1 MNSSSRISKAIKVLQ
16 GQCKIEYS
24 FPELTNTIAELIRNT
39 NITAKGVVV
48 HLEGEPGCGLSASLE
63 HVVNKFGVEATKVN
77 YNFSFG
83 KLSLLDNF
91 AISLAIRSPYEHLKK
106 APLYMDQYI
115 NEVGLKLVVIDDLE
129 RFEITHD
136 NSLAE
141 CLVAISEVGNGLVVL
156 YTTHYRPLARKIE
169 KIMKGRVNLFRVRMS
184 LESSDLSN
192 VAFKF
197 LIAANGETRQSIKF
211 AECALEH
218 IEQQACR
225 LDEFVKT
232 LEVAYAYATLRNDS
246 LLKFSGAEEELSIQ
260 GSQYVE
266 VRAMLE
272 C

>member
-16 GQCKIEYS
+16 GQYKIGYS
-24 FPELTNTIAELIRNT
+24 FPELTNTIEELMRNT

-115 NEVGLKLVVIDDLE
+115 NEVGLKLVVVDDLE
-129 RFEITHD
+129 RFEVTHD

-141 CLVAISEVGNGLVVL
+141 CLVAISEVANGLVVL

-169 KIMKGRVNLFRVRMS
+169 KIMKGRVKLFRVRMS
-184 LESSDLSN
+184 LESADLCN
-192 VAFKF
+192 IAFKF
-197 LIAANGETRQSIKF
+197 LNAANGETRQSIRF
-211 AECALEH
+211 SECALEH

-225 LDEFVKT
+225 LDEFVKI

-246 LLKFSGAEEELSIQ
+246 LLTFSGTEEEFSIQ